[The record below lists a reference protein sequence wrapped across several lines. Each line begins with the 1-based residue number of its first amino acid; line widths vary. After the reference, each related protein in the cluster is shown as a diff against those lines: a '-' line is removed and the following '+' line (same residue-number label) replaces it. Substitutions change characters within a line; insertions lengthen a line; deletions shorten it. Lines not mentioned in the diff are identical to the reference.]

1 MEILL
6 VDDDEGDVFMIREA
20 LSSATPPVRLTVLSD
35 GSEVLPYLRK
45 EGEHAGASR
54 PDLILLD
61 LNLPGRH
68 GRQALAE
75 IKGDLDLRRIPVVV
89 LTISDTDEDVVGS
102 YDVHANAYVNKPA
115 DLGRF
120 LETIHKIDA
129 FFTTVVR
136 LPPT

>member
-1 MEILL
+1 M
-6 VDDDEGDVFMIREA
+6 
-20 LSSATPPVRLTVLSD
+20 
-35 GSEVLPYLRK
+35 
-45 EGEHAGASR
+45 
-54 PDLILLD
+54 
-61 LNLPGRH
+61 
-68 GRQALAE
+68 
-75 IKGDLDLRRIPVVV
+75 V

-115 DLGRF
+115 DLGHF